1 MSKESFMKNDIDKEI
16 FYSMNI
22 DDIQGVSEEILDRRL
37 TEKEITLVKE
47 SVGEHIDW
55 FQAIEN
61 AIQKHVHH

>member
-1 MSKESFMKNDIDKEI
+1 MKNDIDKEI

-22 DDIQGVSEEILDRRL
+22 ADIQEVSEQVLDRRL
-37 TEKEITLVKE
+37 TEEEINLVKE

-61 AIQKHVHH
+61 AINQHISE